1 MQCLV
6 SCDEHLSHSHLILY
20 ITGLKYFHYRHTNI
34 FHKRHSNTIL
44 NMDPRAYFDVINDV
58 VGNFMDPFV
67 PTVTVTAYFG
77 DHRLTNCS
85 ELRLTTAQIAPRV
98 VIGGN
103 QDELYTLIMVDPDA
117 PNPNEPSSREVVLW
131 IVTNIPGGTSTAEG
145 REFMAYDV
153 PNPQVGLHR
162 FIMLLYRQASPL
174 NEIEALPSRD
184 CFKSNEFAEKHN
196 LGTPLGIAYFY
207 VRRQARR
214 NA

>member
-85 ELRLTTAQIAPRV
+85 ELRLATAQIAPRV

-145 REFMAYDV
+145 SSV
-153 PNPQVGLHR
+153 VKVGLLGR
-162 FIMLLYRQASPL
+162 VLGEYSVLGPPPRRLPPRRSQLVGLGITREYSV
-174 NEIEALPSRD
+174 PSRP
-184 CFKSNEFAEKHN
+184 S
-196 LGTPLGIAYFY
+196 
-207 VRRQARR
+207 RRLVGRSRPSRSRR
-214 NA
+214 STWFVDF

>member
-1 MQCLV
+1 
-6 SCDEHLSHSHLILY
+6 
-20 ITGLKYFHYRHTNI
+20 
-34 FHKRHSNTIL
+34 
-44 NMDPRAYFDVINDV
+44 MDPRAYFDVINDV

-85 ELRLTTAQIAPRV
+85 ELRLATAQIAPRV

-145 REFMAYDV
+145 KH
-153 PNPQVGLHR
+153 HR
-162 FIMLLYRQASPL
+162 SMRLKHFHRVIASKAMSSLRSTTLEHRSGSLTSMSEGKQEGMLKDDSLVMLQ
-174 NEIEALPSRD
+174 
-184 CFKSNEFAEKHN
+184 
-196 LGTPLGIAYFY
+196 TY
-207 VRRQARR
+207 VE
-214 NA
+214 